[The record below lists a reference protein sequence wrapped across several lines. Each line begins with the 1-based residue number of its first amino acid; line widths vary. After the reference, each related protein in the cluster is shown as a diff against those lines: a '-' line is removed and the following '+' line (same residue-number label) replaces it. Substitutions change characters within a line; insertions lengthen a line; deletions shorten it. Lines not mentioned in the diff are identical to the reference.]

1 MVEAAGTGLLMG
13 TQVIAIQ
20 TNLTWLVAQ
29 DKRSHYWVAQCPP
42 LQIVAEG
49 ETYAKLTEA
58 IDACQQALFSELLE
72 TGELA
77 GFLRE
82 HGWRLS
88 SPLPASPTR
97 VRFDIPYEIQRRS
110 AHDFAEVPCY

>member
-1 MVEAAGTGLLMG
+1 
-13 TQVIAIQ
+13 
-20 TNLTWLVAQ
+20 
-29 DKRSHYWVAQCPP
+29 
-42 LQIVAEG
+42 
-49 ETYAKLTEA
+49 
-58 IDACQQALFSELLE
+58 LFSELLE